1 MKKII
6 LASVLL
12 SFISLL
18 PAVSQND
25 SRNKSIDNL
34 LINGDFKKVIDT
46 CTMIVKVDSL
56 NSKIYYDLGLAYQN
70 LLSDDKAFD
79 SFLHAYSLSP
89 ENDYYKFIVAK
100 NYFTR
105 NKFKLAKPILQD
117 LFSSDSLNWPYGS
130 FLASIYT
137 QEGNYDEAIG
147 IYTRFYNQDSSNY
160 VFADKIGFACLR
172 KGESARAIDMFNHS
186 LSLNKKNLNA
196 IKNLAYLYA
205 GTIGGDTAV
214 RLLTRGIDIDSTD
227 IDLYARRAAINYTI
241 SNYQKAFPDY
251 LKILSSGDSSFF
263 NLKRAGIC
271 AAKTF
276 QPKIAIKILL
286 KAYEKDT
293 TDVDVLSNLALN
305 YRITGDHRKSIYFY
319 KTFLARL
326 APVEDQL
333 GLGNLLLAEEL
344 KEDKQYSKAI
354 AAYNKSQVYRS
365 DDNVIMIIANLY
377 DEKLKDSPR
386 AIRYYETY
394 LNRIKNSEDYDPRFI
409 ESIRAR
415 LKSLK
420 NPKPAK

>member
-6 LASVLL
+6 LVSVLL
-12 SFISLL
+12 AFISLL
-18 PAVSQND
+18 PAVSQTD
-25 SRNKSIDNL
+25 SKNKSIDIL
-34 LINGDFKKVIDT
+34 LIKGDFKKVIDT
-46 CTMIVKVDSL
+46 CTMVLSVDSL
-56 NSKIYYDLGLAYQN
+56 NPEIYYDLGLAYQN

-79 SFLHAYSLSP
+79 CFLRASSLAP
-89 ENDYYKFIVAK
+89 ENNNYKFIVAK
-100 NYFTR
+100 NYFNR
-105 NKFKLAKPILQD
+105 GKFSLATPIL
-117 LFSSDSLNWPYGS
+117 LNLCASDSLNWPYSS
-130 FLASIYT
+130 FLGSIYM
-137 QEGNYDEAIG
+137 QEGKYDEAIG
-147 IYTRFYNQDSSNY
+147 IYSRFYNQDSSNY

-172 KGESARAIDMFNHS
+172 KGESVKAIDMFNRS

-205 GTIGGDTAV
+205 GSIGADTAV
-214 RLLTRGIDIDSTD
+214 QLLTRGIIIDSTD
-227 IDLYARRAAINYTI
+227 IDLYARRAAIYYTI
-241 SNYQKAFPDY
+241 SNYPKALPDY

-263 NLKRAGIC
+263 NLKRAGLC
-271 AAKTF
+271 SAQTF
-276 QPKIAIKILL
+276 QAKNAIKFLL

-293 TDVDVLSNLALN
+293 SDVDVLSNLALN
-305 YRITGDHRKSIYFY
+305 YRIIDDHMKSIFFY
-319 KTFLARL
+319 KSFLTRL

-377 DEKLKDSPR
+377 DEKLKDTPK

-394 LNRIKNSEDYDPRFI
+394 LNRIKNSKDYDPRYI

-415 LKSLK
+415 LESLK